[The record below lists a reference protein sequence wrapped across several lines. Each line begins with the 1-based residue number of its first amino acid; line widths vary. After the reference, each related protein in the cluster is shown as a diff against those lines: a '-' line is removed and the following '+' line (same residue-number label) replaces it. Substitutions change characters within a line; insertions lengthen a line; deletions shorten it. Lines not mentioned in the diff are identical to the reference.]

1 MDDRELLQRWAAGD
15 TNAGEALFERHFDAV
30 GRFFA
35 NKVDTALED
44 LVQQT
49 FLACIES
56 ATRFRGESTVRSW
69 LLGIANN
76 VLRNHYTAQHRAPVP
91 YATASFEDLAPSVS
105 RMLQLAQS
113 QEALLTALRRV
124 PIDLQV
130 VLELFFWEDMSGPE
144 IAATLGLPEGTVRSR
159 LRRGRELVAEMMG
172 GETTLDT
179 AQTQTRDD
187 LDRWSAELKARAHR
201 PQS

>member
-1 MDDRELLQRWAAGD
+1 MDDRELLTRWAAGD
-15 TNAGEALFERHFDAV
+15 ATAGEALFERHFDAV

-35 NKVDTALED
+35 NKVDSGLED

-49 FLACIES
+49 FLACLES
-56 ATRFRGESTVRSW
+56 ATRFRGDSAVRSW

-76 VLRNHYTAQHRAPVP
+76 VLRNHYTALHRAPVP
-91 YATASFEDLAPSVS
+91 FATVSVEDLAPSVS

-113 QEALLTALRRV
+113 QAALLTALRRV

-144 IAATLGLPEGTVRSR
+144 IASTLGLPEGTVRSR
-159 LRRGRELVAEMMG
+159 LRRGRELLGEMIG
-172 GETTLDT
+172 DETVLG
-179 AQTQTRDD
+179 AAKRETRDD
-187 LDRWSAELKARAHR
+187 LDRWSAELRARAVR
-201 PQS
+201 PPS

>member
-1 MDDRELLQRWAAGD
+1 MDDRELLTRWSAGD
-15 TNAGEALFERHFDAV
+15 AAAGEALFERHFDAV

-35 NKVDTALED
+35 NKVDTGLED

-49 FLACIES
+49 FLSCLEGA
-56 ATRFRGESTVRSW
+56 ARFRGESAVRSW

-91 YATASFEDLAPSVS
+91 FATASVEDLAPSVS

-113 QEALLTALRRV
+113 QEALLGALRRV

-144 IAATLGLPEGTVRSR
+144 IASALGLPEGTVRSR
-159 LRRGRELVAEMMG
+159 LRRGRELLAEMMG
-172 GETTLDT
+172 GETVLGT
-179 AQTQTRDD
+179 AQQETRDD
-187 LDRWSAELKARAHR
+187 LDRWSTELRARAMR
-201 PQS
+201 PRS